1 MKKRAPLTQ
10 AEKERIY
17 EGKLQERTLG
27 DMAHEVCCS
36 VSCARKWWRRGHD
49 HGWQGLR
56 ARQYGPKRT
65 GILSRFDER
74 IADKSLTHK
83 RSHPRWGADRVLI
96 ELRKEPELTALKLP
110 KRSRLAAFFKERC
123 PECVASR
130 KPRKPAPARP
140 PRVTGV
146 HELWQLDTQEGTR
159 LHDGSIASICNIRD
173 PVGAAMI
180 ASQSFSVK
188 TGRHW
193 RKLTVQEVRSV
204 LRAGFSE
211 WKTLP
216 DGVQTDNELVL
227 TGSPTDPYPSLLT
240 LWLRGLGVKH
250 CFIRP
255 NTPTDQPHV
264 ERNHRTLDDFAL
276 NEEALTNLTCLQ
288 QALDRERRMYNHEFP
303 SRASDCAG
311 YPPLVAH
318 PELLQPRR
326 FYQPELELA
335 LFDMQRVYDYLA
347 TFTFE
352 RKVSASGQVSLG
364 RRIYSVGRPHAGK
377 SVLVCFDAC
386 QQQWVFF
393 AEPEEERAEEQEKEE
408 LARRALKD
416 LDIQTL
422 TELNPEDF
430 QPAPPMQLTFPCF
443 VG

>member
-10 AEKERIY
+10 AEKEHIY
-17 EGKLQERTLG
+17 EGKLQGRALAE
-27 DMAHEVCCS
+27 MAREVRCS
-36 VSCARKWWRRGHD
+36 LSCARKWWRRGRD

-56 ARQYGPKRT
+56 ARRCGARRT
-65 GILSRFDER
+65 EILSRFDER
-74 IADKSLTHK
+74 IADKSLSHK
-83 RSHPRWGADRVLI
+83 RSHPRWGADRVLV
-96 ELRKEPELTALKLP
+96 ELRKDPELAGLKLP
-110 KRSRLAAFFKERC
+110 KRSCLAAFFKERC

-130 KPRKPAPARP
+130 RPRKPAPARP

-146 HELWQLDTQEGTR
+146 HELWQLDSQEGIR

-180 ASQSFSVK
+180 ASQAFSVK
-188 TGRHW
+188 TSRHW
-193 RKLTVQEVRSV
+193 RKLTLEEVRSV
-204 LRAGFSE
+204 LRTGFTE
-211 WKTLP
+211 WETLP

-227 TGSPTDPYPSLLT
+227 AGSPTDPYPSRLT

-255 NTPTDQPHV
+255 NVPTDQPHV

-276 NEEALTNLTCLQ
+276 NEEALANLTCLQ
-288 QALDRERRMYNHEFP
+288 QALDRERHMYHHEFP

-311 YPPLVAH
+311 RPPLVAH
-318 PELLQPRR
+318 PELLRPRR

-364 RRIYSVGRPHAGK
+364 RRMYSVGRSHAGK

-386 QQQWVFF
+386 QQEWVFF
-393 AEPEEERAEEQEKEE
+393 AKPEGKQAEGQEKEE
-408 LARRALKD
+408 LARRTPKG

-422 TELNPEDF
+422 TGLDPEDF
-430 QPAPPMQLTFPCF
+430 QPAPPVQLTFPCF
-443 VG
+443 LG